1 VVVVRFLVFV
11 EGLVVK
17 IVEVLV
23 VGVVAVEVEIVLL
36 FEDGGCRDIGRC
48 SSSGRW

>member
-1 VVVVRFLVFV
+1 MVVVRFLVFV

-17 IVEVLV
+17 IVAVLV

-36 FEDGGCRDIGRC
+36 VEDGGCRDIGRC